1 MLWAL
6 DFVMAI
12 FGAVRG
18 LMVMEVVIFMTVGL
32 LDKLLTVRG
41 LMVNLIVMLKAPSL
55 FVPTKSA
62 SLGMEVE
69 MQLAKWRRKLF
80 ITFFLDMFQVVLTSM
95 SIFLEFPLV
104 MFGPAMSLIKAVDF
118 ASMMSG
124 RFVLQ
129 VPWASKTRRPR

>member
-1 MLWAL
+1 
-6 DFVMAI
+6 
-12 FGAVRG
+12 
-18 LMVMEVVIFMTVGL
+18 
-32 LDKLLTVRG
+32 
-41 LMVNLIVMLKAPSL
+41 
-55 FVPTKSA
+55 
-62 SLGMEVE
+62 
-69 MQLAKWRRKLF
+69 MQLVRWRRKLF

-129 VPWASKTRRPR
+129 VAWASKTRRPR

>member
-41 LMVNLIVMLKAPSL
+41 LMVNLSAVEGPHRCLCRRSL
-55 FVPTKSA
+55 PP
-62 SLGMEVE
+62 LG
-69 MQLAKWRRKLF
+69 WRWRC
-80 ITFFLDMFQVVLTSM
+80 S
-95 SIFLEFPLV
+95 
-104 MFGPAMSLIKAVDF
+104 
-118 ASMMSG
+118 
-124 RFVLQ
+124 
-129 VPWASKTRRPR
+129 W